1 MLEQQPHGEPSLLG
15 RVAADRTG
23 DRAAAEERGDL
34 RTVLEAQQRGTSGRI
49 CIMNRAADLGHAAAE
64 DDERIESG
72 TAAEQG
78 TGVHVGELGGG
89 LGLGGHCERQIF
101 IERVCE
107 RLLLRRDAARG
118 AQYADPAAAAE
129 QKPEHSRRRA
139 ACLLHILLDA
149 AQARH
154 VFRRAVDENER
165 NIRIMQGAERGF
177 HRLIIRRAGD
187 DAGRSALAEFPQTGG
202 LLLCVGGLGL
212 AQVERDVEAREILPH
227 ALDAAPQ
234 RGGSCCVR

>member
-1 MLEQQPHGEPSLLG
+1 
-15 RVAADRTG
+15 
-23 DRAAAEERGDL
+23 
-34 RTVLEAQQRGTSGRI
+34 
-49 CIMNRAADLGHAAAE
+49 MNRAADLGHAAAE

-78 TGVHVGELGGG
+78 TGVHVGELGEG
-89 LGLGGHCERQIF
+89 LVSAATASGRF
-101 IERVCE
+101 IERVRE

-154 VFRRAVDENER
+154 VFRRAVDKNER
-165 NIRIMQGAERGF
+165 NIRIVQGAERGF

-187 DAGRSALAEFPQTGG
+187 DAGRLRSRGIPADRRPAALCRRPRSRAG
-202 LLLCVGGLGL
+202 
-212 AQVERDVEAREILPH
+212 RAR
-227 ALDAAPQ
+227 
-234 RGGSCCVR
+234 C